1 MFVNGQGRR
10 QTKRN
15 FQLRLKKAITGAND
29 VLDDAGIEVLSEEVT
44 PDAFR
49 RTYSSLR
56 ASRWIDAEGQ
66 MRPGDDPVYIAEQMG
81 HTDPKLTLRVYR
93 RAVKRRERLSGAHL
107 EASAKALQWAA
118 MGRIS
123 PEPVGLSP
131 ANAASLQGM
140 PG

>member
-1 MFVNGQGRR
+1 MFSNRQGRP

-15 FQLRLKKAITGAND
+15 IEQRLKWAIERANS
-29 VLDDAGIEVLSEEVT
+29 VSADAGIEPLSDGVT
-44 PDAFR
+44 PYAFR

-81 HTDPKLTLRVYR
+81 HTDPKFTFRVYQ
-93 RAVKRRERLSGAHL
+93 RAVNRRERLSGAHL
-107 EASAKALQWAA
+107 AAFDKALQWAA
-118 MGRIS
+118 MGS
-123 PEPVGLSP
+123 GASGPVVPDLP
-131 ANAASLQGM
+131 IAASTQGM